1 MTDKNRHEMGPG
13 GDCIC
18 PRCDTKVPH
27 NRGIPCQDRRCLKCG
42 AKLLREG
49 SRHHELLKK
58 KRAS

>member
-1 MTDKNRHEMGPG
+1 MLDKNRHEMGPG
-13 GDCIC
+13 GYCFC
-18 PRCDTKVPH
+18 PRCETRIPH
-27 NRGIPCQDRRCLKCG
+27 SRGIPCQDRRCATCG